1 MPNENS
7 RVATLT
13 GVALAGTGV
22 AHFVA
27 PQLFQSITQPA
38 FPRNTRNFIYLNGG
52 IETALGLGLA
62 VQKTR
67 KAAVLGL
74 LGYAAYLGVNAVRN
88 R

>member
-1 MPNENS
+1 MPKENS
-7 RVATLT
+7 RAATLT
-13 GVALAGTGV
+13 GLALAGTGV

-27 PQLFQSITQPA
+27 PQLFESITEPA

-62 VQKTR
+62 AQKTR
-67 KAAVLGL
+67 KAALVGL
-74 LGYAAYLGVNAVRN
+74 VGYAAYLATNSVRN